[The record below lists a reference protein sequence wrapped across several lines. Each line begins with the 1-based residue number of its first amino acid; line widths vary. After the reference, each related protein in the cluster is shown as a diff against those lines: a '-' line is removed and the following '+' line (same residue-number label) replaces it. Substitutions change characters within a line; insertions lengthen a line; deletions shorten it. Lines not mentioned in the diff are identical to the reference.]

1 MIKSGDKIICLD
13 NCNFEEYL
21 KVNEAYS
28 VNLIGDEVYIYGSLV
43 TNTGSTP
50 VPCFIN
56 MRFFITEAEFK
67 ARERNNKI
75 NTLL

>member
-21 KVNEAYS
+21 KVNEAYEA
-28 VNLIGDEVYIYGSLV
+28 NLLGDEIYIYGALV
-43 TNTGSTP
+43 TSTGSVP

-56 MRFFITEAEFK
+56 INFFITEAEFK
-67 ARERNNKI
+67 ARERNSRI